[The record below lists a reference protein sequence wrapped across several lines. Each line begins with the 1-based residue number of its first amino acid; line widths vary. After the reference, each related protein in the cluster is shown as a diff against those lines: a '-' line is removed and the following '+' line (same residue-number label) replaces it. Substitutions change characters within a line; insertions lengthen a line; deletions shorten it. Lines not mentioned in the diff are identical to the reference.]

1 MSRGPT
7 VAVHPHGRGDNE
19 NVIQMRRWHGGSPP
33 RAWGQ
38 CVPRE
43 FPARAIR
50 FTPTGVGTINATPH
64 LRNRVTV
71 HPHGRGD
78 NVPLRTVTTH
88 DHGSPPRAWGQFSG
102 VCPGAVQFRFT
113 PTGVGTIDRRRPS
126 GRGTTVHPHGRGDN
140 INRRR
145 PCRATR
151 GSPPRAWG
159 QLLRRSIRHHR
170 RRFTPTGV
178 GTISRC
184 WRKLVNCAVHPHG
197 RGDNTVATAST
208 A

>member
-1 MSRGPT
+1 MFPCERSRLMT
-7 VAVHPHGRGDNE
+7 
-19 NVIQMRRWHGGSPP
+19 
-33 RAWGQ
+33 
-38 CVPRE
+38 
-43 FPARAIR
+43 
-50 FTPTGVGTINATPH
+50 
-64 LRNRVTV
+64 TV

-78 NVPLRTVTTH
+78 NAPLPTVTTH

-197 RGDNTVATAST
+197 RGDNDDVNSSLSNVIGSPPRAWGQSPPRPRLCDGARFTPTGVGTIIQSQSGTTCHPGSPPRAWGQ
-208 A
+208 